1 MPIES
6 SRDAVIVATARSPIG
21 RAFKGSL
28 REVRPDDLAAT
39 IVQAALDKVP
49 GLDPTTIDD
58 LYVGC
63 GLPGGEQGFN
73 LARVVATLMGLDG
86 LPGATVTRYCASSLQ
101 TTRMAMHAI
110 RAGEGDVFV
119 SAGVEMVSRY
129 ARGNSDTLPPE
140 AQALV
145 GGGWENPRFA
155 EARQR
160 STARAQGDAE
170 VWTDPR
176 DAGQLPDIYLT
187 MGQTAENLAQVHDI
201 TREEMDAFGVRS
213 QNLAEKAIADGFW
226 AREITPVTT
235 PDGTV
240 VGTDDGPRAG
250 VTPEAVAGLK
260 PVFRP
265 DGRITAGNCCPLND
279 GAAAVVVMSA
289 RRADELGLT
298 PLARIVSTGV
308 TALSPEIMGLGPVE
322 ASRQALRRAGMTVDD
337 VDLVEINE
345 AFAAQVIPSYRQLGI
360 PEDKVNVMGGAIAVG
375 HPFGM
380 TGARIT
386 GTLLNALQWH
396 DRTIGLETMCVGGGQ
411 GMAMVLERLS

>member
-21 RAFKGSL
+21 RAHKGSL
-28 REVRPDDLAAT
+28 RDVRSDDLAAT
-39 IVQAALDKVP
+39 IVQAALDKIP
-49 GLDPTTIDD
+49 ALDPTTIDD
-58 LYVGC
+58 LYLGC

-73 LARVVATLMGLDG
+73 MARVVSTLLGLDTV
-86 LPGATVTRYCASSLQ
+86 PGATLTRYCASSLQ

-129 ARGNSDTLPPE
+129 ARGSSDGLPPE
-140 AQALV
+140 AQAVV
-145 GGGWENPRFA
+145 GGGWENPRFGSA
-155 EARQR
+155 GER
-160 STARAQGDAE
+160 SKRRAQGGAE

-176 DAGQLPDIYLT
+176 EAGELPDIYLT
-187 MGQTAENLAQVHDI
+187 MGQTAENLAQVHDV
-201 TREEMDAFGVRS
+201 TRADMDEFGVRS

-240 VGTDDGPRAG
+240 VSTDDGPRAG
-250 VTPEAVAGLK
+250 VTLDAVSGLK

-289 RRADELGLT
+289 QRAEELGLT

-322 ASRQALRRAGMTVDD
+322 ASRQALRRAGMTIDD

-360 PEDKVNVMGGAIAVG
+360 PEEKLNVMGGAIAVG

-386 GTLLNALQWH
+386 GTLLNALEWH
-396 DRTIGLETMCVGGGQ
+396 DKTIGLETMCVGGGQ